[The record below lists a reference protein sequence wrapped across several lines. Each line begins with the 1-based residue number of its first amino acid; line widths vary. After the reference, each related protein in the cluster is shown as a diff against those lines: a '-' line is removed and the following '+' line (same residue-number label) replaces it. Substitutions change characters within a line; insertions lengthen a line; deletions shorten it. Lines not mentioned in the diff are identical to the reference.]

1 MKKPFKLSP
10 HTVLSL
16 LILIVY
22 GVVIALN
29 RSWILTA
36 AIAALVVSTLGHSLL
51 HLKSSSLKRDT
62 LVEYLIILIIGILL
76 IISL

>member
-1 MKKPFKLSP
+1 MKAPFKLSP

-16 LILIVY
+16 LILVVY
-22 GVVIALN
+22 ASVIALN

-36 AIAALVVSTLGHSLL
+36 AVAALVVSTVGHSLL
-51 HLKSSSLKRDT
+51 QLKTSSLKRDT
-62 LVEYLIILIIGILL
+62 LIEYLIVLIIGILL

>member
-1 MKKPFKLSP
+1 MKAPFKLSP

-16 LILIVY
+16 LILVVY
-22 GVVIALN
+22 ASVIALN

-36 AIAALVVSTLGHSLL
+36 AVAALVVSTVGHSLL
-51 HLKSSSLKRDT
+51 HLRTSSLKRDT
-62 LVEYLIILIIGILL
+62 LIEYLIVLIIGILL

>member
-1 MKKPFKLSP
+1 MKAPFKLSP

-16 LILIVY
+16 LILVLY
-22 GVVIALN
+22 ASVIALN

-36 AIAALVVSTLGHSLL
+36 AVAALVVSTVGHSLL
-51 HLKSSSLKRDT
+51 HLKTSSLKRDT
-62 LVEYLIILIIGILL
+62 LIEYLIVLIIGILL